1 MVQFEK
7 RSCELRKSL
16 KGLANLCCKDDLR
29 QKLMG
34 VFFDKG
40 FMVATDAHG
49 LLKVPAK
56 VYGFLEEELE
66 LLEGKIIPSSVIKE
80 LSDMQSFGVEE
91 GVFKCYTKKGARIDI
106 PFNEIQE
113 KFVDYESVIQG
124 SHRECEVADIGLNA
138 DVLKRVQD
146 AMPYTMTMKL
156 TFNGHNKAIL
166 VESNDTDLIEG
177 MIGVVMPC
185 IIDYR
190 HS

>member
-1 MVQFEK
+1 MVHFEK

-34 VFFDKG
+34 VFFDNG

-56 VYGFLEEELE
+56 VYGFVEEELE

-80 LSDMQSFGVEE
+80 LSDMKCFGVEE
-91 GVFKCYTKKGARIDI
+91 GVFKCETKKGARIDI

-113 KFVDYESVIQG
+113 TFVDYEYLI
-124 SHRECEVADIGLNA
+124 RENLECELSAIGLNA

-146 AMPYTMTMKL
+146 AMPYTISMKL

-166 VESNDTDLIEG
+166 VESNDTDLAEG
-177 MIGVVMPC
+177 MVGVVMPC